1 MNKVT
6 FEIPNYSLERIKKE
20 YYLKD
25 LCVNGTAQ
33 LENISITIQ
42 SLYLYH
48 NILVAS
54 KYEKSIEASLCRTI
68 FIMSYSILEGIV
80 ISTGYKIQ
88 NKCRYCK
95 NQCKYSSVMMF
106 NNKNEH
112 CNEIN
117 AFKNADEFLNNIG
130 ILNFT
135 SRAKQYYSDF
145 RENRNNIH
153 LGKNCEVITCDHNFT
168 KEECFNKIMF
178 LQDCIKIMHSN
189 YLKFTKKHKCF
200 CNNN

>member
-6 FEIPNYSLERIKKE
+6 FEIPNYSLEKIKKE
-20 YYLKD
+20 YYLND

-33 LENISITIQ
+33 LKNISITIQ
-42 SLYLYH
+42 SLYFYH

-68 FIMSYSILEGIV
+68 FITSYSILEGIV

-95 NQCKYSSVMMF
+95 HQCKYSSVMMF
-106 NNKNEH
+106 NNKNER

-135 SRAKQYYSDF
+135 SRAKQYYCDF

-153 LGKNCEVITCDHNFT
+153 LGKNCEVITCDYNFT
-168 KEECFNKIMF
+168 KEECFNKITF
-178 LQDCIKIMHSN
+178 LQDCIEIMHYN
-189 YLKFTKKHKCF
+189 YLRFTKKHKCF
-200 CNNN
+200 CNN